1 MASRATGEIDSLPS
15 SSRAGVV
22 EEGHH
27 EHRHEEVREM
37 GDERGQAALEVVVPI
52 TREVGVLR
60 QPDDTDRDVLRCMPS
75 GQLRIRSPRAT
86 LSVMVLMLQM

>member
-1 MASRATGEIDSLPS
+1 VASRATGEIDALPS

-52 TREVGVLR
+52 TREAGVLQQADGTGR
-60 QPDDTDRDVLRCMPS
+60 GVHMCM
-75 GQLRIRSPRAT
+75 L
-86 LSVMVLMLQM
+86 